1 MKRSSRA
8 RVLSALLTL
17 AMVFSMLPAAW
28 AAEGTPSI
36 TNLAPSYT
44 INAGDS
50 QEIQLSLSEGSASNW
65 SVSGDGNGVTAS
77 MSGSTL
83 TIQVDEKAA
92 DQTAVKLT
100 VTADYTISET
110 SEDPLSPDAKE
121 TTGTAQATC
130 TVTVQNDAP
139 VDKKVNSI
147 DLSATSRSLNLTNKK
162 TADITVTV
170 NPDDATNKSVIWS
183 ISDDAVTLGGSN
195 NDSTRTVTAQKG
207 GTATI
212 TVTAQDGSNVS
223 NSIEITVTD
232 DTPVP
237 VTGVSL
243 NKNSLSLTVGGKD
256 TLIAT
261 VAPTNASNQKVNWS
275 SSNDKIASVDS
286 SGNVTAVAQ
295 GSATITATTE
305 DGQKT
310 ATCSVTVTQGN
321 VPVTGV
327 TVSPTSSTVAINGT
341 LQLTAN
347 VQPSNATNKAVTWTS
362 SNNSIATVDANGK
375 VTGKAVGSATITATT
390 TDGKKTAS
398 CTVTVT
404 ASTIPV
410 TGVTV
415 SPSSGSVNVGATL
428 QLTATVQPSNATN
441 KAVTWTSS
449 NNSIATVDA
458 NGKVTGKA
466 VGSATITATTTDGKK
481 TANCTVTVTQ
491 GSVATITYSVAV
503 DKTLT
508 LNASDFYNV
517 CTGVYGNGLDYV
529 KFDKNSSKGTL
540 YFNYTTSDGGAKI
553 STSER
558 YYSNSASKSISKI
571 TFVPDG
577 NSGDTATFTY
587 IGYDSAGKT
596 YNGTLQ
602 IRLTTPSGDISYE
615 TGKNEAITFTDS
627 DFNSICKKIT
637 GSSLDYVT
645 FGSVSSSKGTLY
657 MDYGGKNED
666 KLSTSTKCYYNDS
679 PYLSNV
685 TFVPAKDYTG
695 TFTISYSGRSN
706 ARDSFSGSVKITVR
720 KSSSILS
727 YTVAEGK
734 TLTLDDSDFN
744 DFCKDETGYNMDYV
758 KITPPSSSK
767 GTFYYRYG
775 ESRYEEKISSSDKYY
790 RTSSPKLDDV
800 TFVPEDDY
808 NGTVSVSFTGLSTNG
823 NSFSGTMKIRVGDA
837 DEGDITYTAAA
848 GTAVTFND
856 DDFNDYCKDLTDY
869 NLDYVRFTL
878 PSDSKGTL
886 YYQYDKSGEKK
897 VTSSTSYYRSS
908 SPRLYDVTFVP
919 AKEYSG
925 NVEISFTGR
934 STDGD
939 SFSGT
944 VVISY
949 SAPKEASVIRYST
962 TSAPLTFSTADFIN
976 ACAARGSGSL
986 TSVKFELPST
996 AAGKLYYGYTN
1007 PTKYGGLVSP
1017 AISFPASTGSGS
1029 ISSVTFV
1036 PKASYNGTV
1045 SVNYTGTDSKNNT
1058 FTGRVDITVTP
1069 STQSKRFTDM
1079 GNHGWAAASVDFL
1092 YDGGITTGTS
1102 ATTYGP
1108 ALNITR
1114 GDFILMLY
1122 RAFNLSANTTD
1133 GFKDV
1138 PSDSYYAQAIAVA
1151 KALGIAQG
1159 SDDGR
1164 FNPTAPL
1171 TREDAMVFLYRTLN
1185 RTGRTIAS
1193 ASTSYLNRF
1202 SDGSSTSSYAQDSVA
1217 ALAQAGIIQGDTNG
1231 RLNPKGSLTRAEMA
1245 VILHRVVT
1253 L

>member
-28 AAEGTPSI
+28 AAEEASPGLDPLAEEAKLTISGESSVDVDSTVTLTVSSGEDSLNDI
-36 TNLAPSYT
+36 KWTISANGGSAQIDGADDAPS
-44 INAGDS
+44 
-50 QEIQLSLSEGSASNW
+50 
-65 SVSGDGNGVTAS
+65 
-77 MSGSTL
+77 
-83 TIQVDEKAA
+83 
-92 DQTAVKLT
+92 
-100 VTADYTISET
+100 
-110 SEDPLSPDAKE
+110 
-121 TTGTAQATC
+121 
-130 TVTVQNDAP
+130 VTVRGVSAGSVTVSCSATVNDQ
-139 VDKKVNSI
+139 S
-147 DLSATSRSLNLTNKK
+147 LSATHSL
-162 TADITVTV
+162 TV
-170 NPDDATNKSVIWS
+170 NPKTVS
-183 ISDDAVTLGGSN
+183 I
-195 NDSTRTVTAQKG
+195 
-207 GTATI
+207 
-212 TVTAQDGSNVS
+212 
-223 NSIEITVTD
+223 NSI
-232 DTPVP
+232 
-237 VTGVSL
+237 SL
-243 NKNSLSLTVGGKD
+243 NKTELSLKKGENEKLTPIFD
-256 TLIAT
+256 PENAT
-261 VAPTNASNQKVNWS
+261 NQSVSWS
-275 SSNDKIASVDS
+275 SDNDSIASVDQG
-286 SGNVTAVAQ
+286 GNVTAV
-295 GSATITATTE
+295 SAGTTNIIVTTD
-305 DGQKT
+305 DGKKT
-310 ATCSVTVTQGN
+310 ATCKVTVTEDPSGSLSISPKQLTLTVGETGNLAAAVSPSDQKVSWTTAKDSVATVDDSGKVTAVGVGNTTITAKITVGGKEYTDSCTVTVTQGN

-327 TVSPTSSTVAINGT
+327 TVSPTSGTVAINGT
-341 LQLTAN
+341 FQLTAN
-347 VQPSNATNKAVTWTS
+347 VQPSNATNKAVTWKSLNENIATVDQSGRVTGKAAGNATILVTTADGGRSATCAVTVTASTVPVTGVTVSPTSGTVAINGTLQLTANIQPSNATNKAVTWTS
-362 SNNSIATVDANGK
+362 SNTSIATVDTNGK

-404 ASTIPV
+404 
-410 TGVTV
+410 
-415 SPSSGSVNVGATL
+415 
-428 QLTATVQPSNATN
+428 
-441 KAVTWTSS
+441 
-449 NNSIATVDA
+449 
-458 NGKVTGKA
+458 
-466 VGSATITATTTDGKK
+466 
-481 TANCTVTVTQ
+481 Q
-491 GSVATITYSVAV
+491 GSVTTLTYSVAV

-508 LNASDFYNV
+508 LNASDFNSV
-517 CTGVYGNGLDYV
+517 CAGVYGNSLDYV
-529 KFDKNSSKGTL
+529 KFDKNSSKGIL
-540 YFNYTTSDGGAKI
+540 YYNYTEEDGGAKI

-558 YYSNSASKSISKI
+558 YYYSNSASKSISKI

-657 MDYGGKNED
+657 LDYGGKDED

-734 TLTLDDSDFN
+734 TLSLDDSDFN

>member
-28 AAEGTPSI
+28 AAEEVSI
-36 TNLAPSYT
+36 SGLDSSYT
-44 INAGDS
+44 IKAGES
-50 QEIQLSLSEGSASNW
+50 KSIPLSISNSSAQATEWSVTEGKDGVSAS
-65 SVSGDGNGVTAS
+65 VSDGV
-77 MSGSTL
+77 L
-83 TIQVDEKAA
+83 TIQVAPEAVN
-92 DQTAVKLT
+92 QTKVELI
-100 VTADYTISET
+100 VTAKYTISDTLT
-110 SEDPLSPDAKE
+110 SPEPKD
-121 TTGTAQATC
+121 TTGNVDATC

-139 VDKKVNSI
+139 VDKKVDSI
-147 DLSATSRSLNLTNKK
+147 DLSATSRSLNLTNNK

-170 NPDDATNKSVIWS
+170 NPDDATNKSVVWS
-183 ISDDAVTLGGSN
+183 VSGDAVTLGGSN
-195 NDSTRTVTAQKG
+195 SDSTRTVTAQKG

-212 TVTAQDGSNVS
+212 TVKAEDGSNVS
-223 NSIEITVTD
+223 NTIEITVTD

-286 SGNVTAVAQ
+286 NGNVTAVAQ

-305 DGQKT
+305 DGKKT
-310 ATCSVTVTQGN
+310 ATCSVTVTAST
-321 VPVTGV
+321 VAVTGV
-327 TVSPTSSTVAINGT
+327 TLDKSSATVNVNGT
-341 LQLTAN
+341 TQLTAT
-347 VQPSNATNKAVTWTS
+347 VAPSSASNKNVTWKS
-362 SNNSIATVDANGK
+362 SNTNIATVDSNGK
-375 VTGKAVGSATITATT
+375 VTGKAVGEATITVTT
-390 TDGKKTAS
+390 ADGGKTAT
-398 CTVTVT
+398 CK
-404 ASTIPV
+404 
-410 TGVTV
+410 VTV
-415 SPSSGSVNVGATL
+415 SKGSVT
-428 QLTATVQPSNATN
+428 
-441 KAVTWTSS
+441 
-449 NNSIATVDA
+449 
-458 NGKVTGKA
+458 
-466 VGSATITATTTDGKK
+466 
-481 TANCTVTVTQ
+481 
-491 GSVATITYSVAV
+491 TITYSVAV

-508 LNASDFYNV
+508 LDRSDFYNV
-517 CTGVYGNGLDYV
+517 CAGVYGNGLDYV
-529 KFDKNSSKGTL
+529 KFDKNSSKGTF
-540 YFNYTTSDGGAKI
+540 YYNYTEGDGGAKI

-558 YYSNSASKSISKI
+558 YYYSSSSSKSISKI

-577 NSGDTATFTY
+577 NSGDTAVFTY
-587 IGYDSAGKT
+587 VGYDSQGKS
-596 YNGTLQ
+596 YEGTLQ
-602 IRLTTPSGDISYE
+602 IKLTAPSGDISYE
-615 TGKNEAITFTDS
+615 TGKNETITFTDS

-645 FGSVSSSKGTLY
+645 FGSVSSSKGALY
-657 MDYGGKNED
+657 LDYGGKDED

-720 KSSSILS
+720 KSSSVLS

-808 NGTVSVSFTGLSTNG
+808 NGTVSVSFTGLSTDG
-823 NSFSGTMKIRVGDA
+823 DSFSGTMKIRVGDA

-856 DDFNDYCKDLTDY
+856 DDFNDYCKDITDY
-869 NLDYVRFTL
+869 SLDYVRFTL

-897 VTSSTSYYRSS
+897 VSSSTSYYRSS

-919 AKEYSG
+919 AKEYTG

-944 VVISY
+944 VVIAY

-962 TSAPLTFSTADFIN
+962 TSAPVTFSTADFIN
-976 ACAARGSGSL
+976 ACSARGSGSL

-1193 ASTSYLNRF
+1193 ASASYLNRF

>member
-28 AAEGTPSI
+28 AAEGPGGPGSQDGSVTLSI
-36 TNLAPSYT
+36 DGATTVQAESEISLTVSASGDGELT
-44 INAGDS
+44 EIKWSISSGDS
-50 QEIQLSLSEGSASNW
+50 YAKIVGSDNDTSVTIKGTAAGEVSVSCVAKVGDQTPEPATHTFTVEAKDEPI
-65 SVSGDGNGVTAS
+65 SVSGVSLNKDS
-77 MSGSTL
+77 LSLKKGSTETL
-83 TIQVDEKAA
+83 IATVSPEDAA
-92 DQTAVKLT
+92 NR
-100 VTADYTISET
+100 E
-110 SEDPLSPDAKE
+110 
-121 TTGTAQATC
+121 
-130 TVTVQNDAP
+130 
-139 VDKKVNSI
+139 
-147 DLSATSRSLNLTNKK
+147 
-162 TADITVTV
+162 
-170 NPDDATNKSVIWS
+170 VIWS
-183 ISDDAVTLGGSN
+183 SDHPEYATVENGL
-195 NDSTRTVTAQKG
+195 VTAVAAG
-207 GTATI
+207 EATI
-212 TVTAQDGSNVS
+212 TVTTKDGNKTATCRVTVTEDPAPTPGSVSVSPSTLNLTVGSTSTLAAATIPEKQPIIWSSSKDSVASVDSNGKVTAKAAGEAV
-223 NSIEITVTD
+223 ITAKITVDGKEYTS
-232 DTPVP
+232 TCNVKVTASTVA
-237 VTGVSL
+237 VTGVTLDKSSATV
-243 NKNSLSLTVGGKD
+243 NVNGTTQLT
-256 TLIAT
+256 AT
-261 VAPTNASNQKVNWS
+261 VAPSNASNKNVTWK
-275 SSNDKIASVDS
+275 SSN
-286 SGNVTAVAQ
+286 
-295 GSATITATTE
+295 
-305 DGQKT
+305 
-310 ATCSVTVTQGN
+310 
-321 VPVTGV
+321 
-327 TVSPTSSTVAINGT
+327 
-341 LQLTAN
+341 
-347 VQPSNATNKAVTWTS
+347 TN
-362 SNNSIATVDANGK
+362 IATVDSNDK
-375 VTGKAVGSATITATT
+375 VTGKAVGEATITVTT
-390 TDGKKTAS
+390 ADGGKTAT
-398 CTVTVT
+398 CK
-404 ASTIPV
+404 
-410 TGVTV
+410 VTV
-415 SPSSGSVNVGATL
+415 SKGSVT
-428 QLTATVQPSNATN
+428 
-441 KAVTWTSS
+441 
-449 NNSIATVDA
+449 
-458 NGKVTGKA
+458 
-466 VGSATITATTTDGKK
+466 
-481 TANCTVTVTQ
+481 
-491 GSVATITYSVAV
+491 TITYSVAV

-508 LNASDFYNV
+508 LDRSDFYNV
-517 CTGVYGNGLDYV
+517 CAGVYGNGLDYV

-540 YFNYTTSDGGAKI
+540 YYNYTEGDGGAKI

-558 YYSNSASKSISKI
+558 YYYSSSSSSSSKSISKI

-577 NSGDTATFTY
+577 NSGDTAVFTY
-587 IGYDSAGKT
+587 VGYDSQGKS
-596 YNGTLQ
+596 YEGTLQ
-602 IRLTTPSGDISYE
+602 IKLTAPSGDISYE
-615 TGKNEAITFTDS
+615 TGKNETITFTDS

-645 FGSVSSSKGTLY
+645 FGSVSSSKGALY
-657 MDYGGKNED
+657 LDYGGKDED

-720 KSSSILS
+720 KSSSVLS

-790 RTSSPKLDDV
+790 RSSSPRLDDV
-800 TFVPEDDY
+800 TFVPDKGY
-808 NGTVSVSFTGLSTNG
+808 SGSFSVSFTGLNTNG
-823 NSFSGTMKIRVGDA
+823 DSFSGTMKIRVGDA

-856 DDFNDYCKDLTDY
+856 DDFNDYCKDITDY
-869 NLDYVRFTL
+869 SLDYVRFTL

-897 VTSSTSYYRSS
+897 VSSSTSYYRSS

-919 AKEYSG
+919 AKEYTG

-944 VVISY
+944 VVIAY

-962 TSAPLTFSTADFIN
+962 TSAPVTFSTADFIN
-976 ACAARGSGSL
+976 ACSARGSGSL

-1193 ASTSYLNRF
+1193 ASASYLNRF

>member
-1 MKRSSRA
+1 MKKHSRA
-8 RVLSALLTL
+8 RLLSALLTL

-28 AAEGTPSI
+28 AAEEVSI
-36 TNLAPSYT
+36 SGLDSSYT
-44 INAGDS
+44 IKAGES
-50 QEIQLSLSEGSASNW
+50 KSIPLSLSGSGAQVTEW
-65 SVSGDGNGVTAS
+65 SVTEGKDGVSAQISDG
-77 MSGSTL
+77 TL
-83 TIQVDEKAA
+83 TIQVTPEAA
-92 DQTAVKLT
+92 DQTEVELT
-100 VTADYTISET
+100 VTATYTIPDTLT
-110 SEDPLSPDAKE
+110 SPEPKE
-121 TTGTAQATC
+121 TTDSVDATC

-139 VDKKVNSI
+139 ADKKVDSI
-147 DLSATSRSLNLTNKK
+147 ELSTTSQSLNLTDNK

-170 NPDDATNKSVIWS
+170 KPDDAADKSVVWS
-183 ISDDAVTLGGSN
+183 ISGDAVTLAGS
-195 NDSTRTVTAQKG
+195 DEDATRTVTAQKG
-207 GTATI
+207 GTATV
-212 TVTAQDGSNVS
+212 TVKANDGSNVS
-223 NSIEITVTD
+223 QSIEITVTD

-243 NKNSLSLTVGGKD
+243 NKNTLSLTVGGKD

-261 VAPTNASNQKVNWS
+261 VAPTNASNQKVSWS
-275 SSNDKIASVDS
+275 TSSDKIASVDS
-286 SGNVTAVAQ
+286 NGNVTAVAQ

-305 DGQKT
+305 DGKKT
-310 ATCSVTVTQGN
+310 AT
-321 VPVTGV
+321 
-327 TVSPTSSTVAINGT
+327 
-341 LQLTAN
+341 
-347 VQPSNATNKAVTWTS
+347 
-362 SNNSIATVDANGK
+362 
-375 VTGKAVGSATITATT
+375 
-390 TDGKKTAS
+390 

-404 ASTIPV
+404 ASTVAV
-410 TGVTV
+410 TGVKLDKSTAT
-415 SPSSGSVNVGATL
+415 VNVNGTT
-428 QLTATVQPSNATN
+428 QLTATVEPSNAAN
-441 KAVTWTSS
+441 KNVTWKSS
-449 NNSIATVDA
+449 NTGIATVDS
-458 NGKVTGKA
+458 NGKVTGKS
-466 VGSATITATTTDGKK
+466 VGEATITVTTADGGK
-481 TANCTVTVTQ
+481 TATCKVTVSK
-491 GSVATITYSVAV
+491 GSVATITYTVAV

-508 LNASDFYNV
+508 LDRSDFYNV
-517 CTGVYGNGLDYV
+517 CAGVYGNGLDYV

-540 YFNYTTSDGGAKI
+540 YFDYSTSDGGAKI
-553 STSER
+553 STSTAY
-558 YYSNSASKSISKI
+558 YYSSSYSKSLSKI

-577 NSGDTATFTY
+577 SSGDTATFTY
-587 IGYDSAGKT
+587 TGWDSAGKS

-602 IRLTTPSGDISYE
+602 IKLTAPSGDISYE
-615 TGKNEAITFTDS
+615 TGKNETLTFTDT
-627 DFNSICKKIT
+627 DFNDICKKIT

-645 FGSVSSSKGTLY
+645 FGSVSSSRGALY
-657 MDYGGKNED
+657 LDYGGKDED

-706 ARDSFSGSVKITVR
+706 ARDSFSGTVKITVR

-790 RTSSPKLDDV
+790 RSSSPKLDDV

-808 NGTVSVSFTGLSTNG
+808 SGTLSVSFTGLSTDG
-823 NSFSGTMKIRVGDA
+823 DSFSGTMKIRVGDA
-837 DEGDITYTAAA
+837 DEGDITYNAAA
-848 GTAVTFND
+848 GAAVTFDD

-919 AKEYSG
+919 DKEYTG

-944 VVISY
+944 VVIVY

-962 TSAPLTFSTADFIN
+962 GSTPVTFSSSDFVN

-986 TSVKFELPST
+986 TSVKFDLPST
-996 AAGKLYYGYTN
+996 AAGKLYYGYSAPN
-1007 PTKYGGLVSP
+1007 DYGGLVSP

-1036 PKASYNGTV
+1036 PKAGFNGTV
-1045 SVNYTGTDSKNNT
+1045 TINYTGTDSKNNS
-1058 FTGRVDITVTP
+1058 FTGKVELTVTP
-1069 STQSKRFTDM
+1069 STQSRRFNDM
-1079 GNHGWAAASVDFL
+1079 SSHGWATASVDFL
-1092 YDGGITTGTS
+1092 YEGGVTTGTS

-1122 RAFNLSANTTD
+1122 RAFGLTASASD

-1138 PSDSYYAQAIAVA
+1138 PANSYYAQAIAVA

-1159 SDDGR
+1159 GSDGAFRPAD
-1164 FNPTAPL
+1164 PL
-1171 TREDAMVFLYRTLN
+1171 TREDAMVFLHRTLS
-1185 RTGRTIAS
+1185 RTGKTLAD
-1193 ASTSYLNRF
+1193 APASYLNRF
-1202 SDGSSTSSYAQDSVA
+1202 SDGSATSSYAQGSVA
-1217 ALAQAGIIQGDTNG
+1217 SLVQAGVIQGDNNG

-1245 VILHRVVT
+1245 VILHRVLT

>member
-1 MKRSSRA
+1 
-8 RVLSALLTL
+8 
-17 AMVFSMLPAAW
+17 MLPAAW
-28 AAEGTPSI
+28 AAAEPAISGLSS
-36 TNLAPSYT
+36 NYT
-44 INAGDS
+44 IKAGDS
-50 QEIQLSLSEGSASNW
+50 QEVSLFLSEGSATNW
-65 SVSGDGNGVTAS
+65 SVSGDDKGVTANIES
-77 MSGSTL
+77 DGKL
-83 TIQVDEKAA
+83 TIQVSSDAEDKA
-92 DQTAVKLT
+92 QVTLT
-100 VTADYTISET
+100 VTAEYTIPDT
-110 SEDPLSPDAKE
+110 LEDPLLPEGKD
-121 TTGTAQATC
+121 TTGSVDATC
-130 TVTVQNDAP
+130 TVTVQNDTP
-139 VDKKVNSI
+139 VDKKVDSI
-147 DLSATSRSLNLTNKK
+147 DLSATSRSLNLTNNK

-170 NPDDATNKSVIWS
+170 NPDDATNKSVVWS
-183 ISDDAVTLGGSN
+183 VSGDAVTLGGSN
-195 NDSTRTVTAQKG
+195 SDSTRTVTAQKG

-212 TVTAQDGSNVS
+212 TVKAEDGSNVS
-223 NSIEITVTD
+223 NTIEITVTD

-286 SGNVTAVAQ
+286 NGNVTAVAQ

-305 DGQKT
+305 DGKKT
-310 ATCSVTVTQGN
+310 ATCSVTVTAST
-321 VPVTGV
+321 VAVTGV
-327 TVSPTSSTVAINGT
+327 TLDKSSATVNVNGT
-341 LQLTAN
+341 TQLTAT
-347 VQPSNATNKAVTWTS
+347 VAPSNASNKNVTWKS
-362 SNNSIATVDANGK
+362 SNTNIATVDSNGK
-375 VTGKAVGSATITATT
+375 VTGKAVGEATITVTT
-390 TDGKKTAS
+390 ADGGKTAT
-398 CTVTVT
+398 CK
-404 ASTIPV
+404 
-410 TGVTV
+410 VTV
-415 SPSSGSVNVGATL
+415 SKGSVT
-428 QLTATVQPSNATN
+428 
-441 KAVTWTSS
+441 
-449 NNSIATVDA
+449 
-458 NGKVTGKA
+458 
-466 VGSATITATTTDGKK
+466 
-481 TANCTVTVTQ
+481 
-491 GSVATITYSVAV
+491 TITYSVAV

-508 LNASDFYNV
+508 LDRSDFYNV
-517 CTGVYGNGLDYV
+517 CAGVYGNGLDYV

-540 YFNYTTSDGGAKI
+540 YYNYTEGDGGAKI

-558 YYSNSASKSISKI
+558 YYYSSSSSKSISKI

-577 NSGDTATFTY
+577 NSGDTAVFTY
-587 IGYDSAGKT
+587 VGYDSQGKS
-596 YNGTLQ
+596 YEGTLQ
-602 IRLTTPSGDISYE
+602 IKLTAPSGDISYE
-615 TGKNEAITFTDS
+615 TGKNETITFTDS

-645 FGSVSSSKGTLY
+645 FGSVSSSKGALY
-657 MDYGGKNED
+657 LDYGGKDED

-720 KSSSILS
+720 KSSSVLS

-808 NGTVSVSFTGLSTNG
+808 NGTVSVSFTGLSTDG
-823 NSFSGTMKIRVGDA
+823 DSFSGTMKIRVGDA

-856 DDFNDYCKDLTDY
+856 DDFNDYCKDITDY
-869 NLDYVRFTL
+869 SLDYVRFTL

-897 VTSSTSYYRSS
+897 VSSSTSYYRSS

-919 AKEYSG
+919 AKEYTG

-944 VVISY
+944 VVIAY

-962 TSAPLTFSTADFIN
+962 TSAPVTFSTADFIN
-976 ACAARGSGSL
+976 ACSARGSGSL

-1193 ASTSYLNRF
+1193 ASASYLNRF

>member
-1 MKRSSRA
+1 MKRSSCA

-28 AAEGTPSI
+28 AAEGPGGPGSQDGSVTLSI
-36 TNLAPSYT
+36 DGATTVQAESEISLTVSASGDGELT
-44 INAGDS
+44 EIKWSISSGDS
-50 QEIQLSLSEGSASNW
+50 YAKIVGSDNDTSVTIKGTAAGEVSVSCVAKVGDQTPEPATHTFTVEAKDEPI
-65 SVSGDGNGVTAS
+65 SVSGVSLNKDSLSLKKGSTETLIATVSPEDAANREVTWSSDHPEYATVENGLVTA
-77 MSGSTL
+77 
-83 TIQVDEKAA
+83 VAA
-92 DQTAVKLT
+92 G
-100 VTADYTISET
+100 E
-110 SEDPLSPDAKE
+110 
-121 TTGTAQATC
+121 
-130 TVTVQNDAP
+130 
-139 VDKKVNSI
+139 
-147 DLSATSRSLNLTNKK
+147 
-162 TADITVTV
+162 
-170 NPDDATNKSVIWS
+170 
-183 ISDDAVTLGGSN
+183 
-195 NDSTRTVTAQKG
+195 
-207 GTATI
+207 ATI
-212 TVTAQDGSNVS
+212 TVTTKDGNKTATCRVTVTEDPAPTPGSVSVSPSTLNLTVGSTSTLAAATIPEKQPITWSSSKDSVASVDSNGKVTAKAAGEAV
-223 NSIEITVTD
+223 ITAKITVDGKEYTS
-232 DTPVP
+232 TCNVKVTASTVA
-237 VTGVSL
+237 VTGVTLDKSSATV
-243 NKNSLSLTVGGKD
+243 NVNGTTQLT
-256 TLIAT
+256 AT
-261 VAPTNASNQKVNWS
+261 VAPSNASNKNVTWK
-275 SSNDKIASVDS
+275 SSN
-286 SGNVTAVAQ
+286 
-295 GSATITATTE
+295 
-305 DGQKT
+305 
-310 ATCSVTVTQGN
+310 
-321 VPVTGV
+321 
-327 TVSPTSSTVAINGT
+327 
-341 LQLTAN
+341 
-347 VQPSNATNKAVTWTS
+347 TN
-362 SNNSIATVDANGK
+362 IATVDANGK
-375 VTGKAVGSATITATT
+375 VTGKAVGEATITVTT
-390 TDGKKTAS
+390 ADGGKTAT
-398 CTVTVT
+398 CK
-404 ASTIPV
+404 
-410 TGVTV
+410 VTV
-415 SPSSGSVNVGATL
+415 SKGSVT
-428 QLTATVQPSNATN
+428 
-441 KAVTWTSS
+441 
-449 NNSIATVDA
+449 
-458 NGKVTGKA
+458 
-466 VGSATITATTTDGKK
+466 
-481 TANCTVTVTQ
+481 
-491 GSVATITYSVAV
+491 TITYSVAV

-508 LNASDFYNV
+508 LDRSDFYNV
-517 CTGVYGNGLDYV
+517 CAGVYGNGLNYV

-540 YFNYTTSDGGAKI
+540 YYNYTEGDGGAKI

-558 YYSNSASKSISKI
+558 YYYSSSSSSSSKSISKI

-577 NSGDTATFTY
+577 NSGDTAVFTY
-587 IGYDSAGKT
+587 VGYDSQGKS
-596 YNGTLQ
+596 YEGTLQ
-602 IRLTTPSGDISYE
+602 IKLTAPSGDISYE
-615 TGKNEAITFTDS
+615 TGKNETITFTDS

-645 FGSVSSSKGTLY
+645 FGSVSSSKGALY
-657 MDYGGKNED
+657 LDYGGKDED

-720 KSSSILS
+720 KSSSVLS

-790 RTSSPKLDDV
+790 RSSSPRLDDV
-800 TFVPEDDY
+800 TFVPDKGY
-808 NGTVSVSFTGLSTNG
+808 SGSFSVSFTGLNTNG
-823 NSFSGTMKIRVGDA
+823 DSFSGTMKIRVGDA

-856 DDFNDYCKDLTDY
+856 DDFNDYCKDITDY
-869 NLDYVRFTL
+869 SLDYVRFTL

-897 VTSSTSYYRSS
+897 VSSSTSYYRSS

-919 AKEYSG
+919 AKEYTG

-944 VVISY
+944 VVIAY

-962 TSAPLTFSTADFIN
+962 TSAPVTFSTADFIN
-976 ACAARGSGSL
+976 ACSARGSGSL

>member
-17 AMVFSMLPAAW
+17 AMVFSMLPTAW
-28 AAEGTPSI
+28 AAEEVSI
-36 TNLAPSYT
+36 SGLTKNVT
-44 INAGDS
+44 ITAGDS
-50 QEIQLSLSEGSASNW
+50 QNMELQLTGAEATRWG
-65 SVSGDGNGVTAS
+65 VSGNANGVTATIDAQGKLEIKVDS
-77 MSGSTL
+77 DAENNATATL
-83 TIQVDEKAA
+83 KI
-92 DQTAVKLT
+92 TAEYTVKESLEL
-100 VTADYTISET
+100 DSDGE
-110 SEDPLSPDAKE
+110 SQE
-121 TTGTAQATC
+121 TTKSVDDTC
-130 TVTVQNDAP
+130 IVTVKNDTPAKKP
-139 VDKKVNSI
+139 VTNI
-147 DLSATSRSLNLTNKK
+147 ELSATSQSLNLTDKK

-170 NPDDATNKSVIWS
+170 EPGDATNKSVVWS
-183 ISDDAVTLGGSN
+183 VSGDAVTLGGSN
-195 NDSTRTVTAQKG
+195 SDSTRTVTAQKG

-212 TVTAQDGSNVS
+212 TVKAEDGSNVS
-223 NSIEITVTD
+223 NTIEITVTD

-286 SGNVTAVAQ
+286 NGNVTAVAQ

-305 DGQKT
+305 DGKKT
-310 ATCSVTVTQGN
+310 ATCSVTVTAST
-321 VPVTGV
+321 VAVTGV
-327 TVSPTSSTVAINGT
+327 TLDKSSATVNVNGT
-341 LQLTAN
+341 TQLTAT
-347 VQPSNATNKAVTWTS
+347 VAPSNASNKNVIWKS
-362 SNNSIATVDANGK
+362 SNTNIATVDSNGK
-375 VTGKAVGSATITATT
+375 VTGKAVGEATITVTT
-390 TDGKKTAS
+390 ADGGKTAT
-398 CTVTVT
+398 CK
-404 ASTIPV
+404 
-410 TGVTV
+410 VTV
-415 SPSSGSVNVGATL
+415 SKGSVT
-428 QLTATVQPSNATN
+428 
-441 KAVTWTSS
+441 
-449 NNSIATVDA
+449 
-458 NGKVTGKA
+458 
-466 VGSATITATTTDGKK
+466 
-481 TANCTVTVTQ
+481 
-491 GSVATITYSVAV
+491 TITYSVAV

-508 LNASDFYNV
+508 LERSDFYNV
-517 CTGVYGNGLDYV
+517 CTGVYGNGLEYV

-540 YFNYTTSDGGAKI
+540 YYNYTKGDGGAKI

-558 YYSNSASKSISKI
+558 YYYSSSSSKSISKI

-577 NSGDTATFTY
+577 NSGDTAVFTY
-587 IGYDSAGKT
+587 VGYDSQGKS
-596 YNGTLQ
+596 YEGTLQ
-602 IRLTTPSGDISYE
+602 IKLTAPSGDISYE
-615 TGKNEAITFTDS
+615 TGKNETITFTDS

-645 FGSVSSSKGTLY
+645 FGSVSSSKGALY
-657 MDYGGKNED
+657 LDYGGKDED

-720 KSSSILS
+720 KSSSVLS
-727 YTVAEGK
+727 YTVVEGK

-775 ESRYEEKISSSDKYY
+775 ESRYAEKISSSDKYY

-808 NGTVSVSFTGLSTNG
+808 NGTVSVSFTGLSTDG
-823 NSFSGTMKIRVGDA
+823 DSFSGTMKIRVGDT

-856 DDFNDYCKDLTDY
+856 DDFNDYCKDITDY
-869 NLDYVRFTL
+869 SLDYVRFTL

-897 VTSSTSYYRSS
+897 VSSSTSYYRSS

-919 AKEYSG
+919 AKEYTG

-944 VVISY
+944 VVIAY

-962 TSAPLTFSTADFIN
+962 TSAPVTFSTADFIN
-976 ACAARGSGSL
+976 ACSARGSGSL

-1193 ASTSYLNRF
+1193 ASASYLNRF